1 MTFVLHEQFYIY
13 IFFFFSYL
21 GLLLADQKG
30 NGLLFHEEAAEWDSH
45 DRLYGH
51 KAEGEELCLLAKRR
65 HLHKLHTPAP
75 NNWKEHMCSSKD
87 FKA

>member
-1 MTFVLHEQFYIY
+1 MTFVLHEQLYIY
-13 IFFFFSYL
+13 IFFSYL

-51 KAEGEELCLLAKRR
+51 KAEGEELCLLAKKR
-65 HLHKLHTPAP
+65 HLHKLHIPAP
-75 NNWKEHMCSSKD
+75 NNWKEHMCSSND